1 MSPDFDFSCGKL
13 FKTQSEVEFHANKS
27 GHSNFSESTED
38 KKPMSDEEKR
48 EQLKKIEDR
57 LKLRRKEREEE
68 EKTEAVLKE
77 KARIQ
82 SGKELTEAR
91 KK

>member
-1 MSPDFDFSCGKL
+1 
-13 FKTQSEVEFHANKS
+13 
-27 GHSNFSESTED
+27 
-38 KKPMSDEEKR
+38 
-48 EQLKKIEDR
+48 LKKIEDR
-57 LKLRRKEREEE
+57 LKQRRLEREEK

-82 SGKELTEAR
+82 SGKDLTEAR